1 MNKIRIRTVDSFQH
15 KIADWLR
22 VCFGETVAADK
33 RERNFR
39 FLEEA
44 VELVQ
49 SLDMT
54 RAQAMRVLEYVYDR
68 PPGEPFQ
75 EVGGVEVTLAALCEA
90 NGISKDDAADVE
102 LDRISNID
110 VINRIREKQEGKPK

>member
-15 KIADWLR
+15 KVADWLR

-44 VELVQ
+44 VEL
-49 SLDMT
+49 
-54 RAQAMRVLEYVYDR
+54 
-68 PPGEPFQ
+68 
-75 EVGGVEVTLAALCEA
+75 
-90 NGISKDDAADVE
+90 
-102 LDRISNID
+102 DRISNID